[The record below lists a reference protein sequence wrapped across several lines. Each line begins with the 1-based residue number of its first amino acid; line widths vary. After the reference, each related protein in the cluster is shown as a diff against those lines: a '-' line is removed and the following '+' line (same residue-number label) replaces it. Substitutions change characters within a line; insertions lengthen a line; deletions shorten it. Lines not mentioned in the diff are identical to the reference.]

1 MGVSL
6 YATYCFPLVAFNILS
21 VFNFCQF
28 DLLCVCH
35 TVSVCF
41 SLGFFCLASLC
52 FLGLADYFLSHVRE
66 VFPIIS
72 SNIFLGPFSLSTPSG
87 PPITRMF
94 CAFNVVPEVS

>member
-1 MGVSL
+1 MLFVI
-6 YATYCFPLVAFNILS
+6 FPLLTFNILFLPLIFVS
-21 VFNFCQF
+21 
-28 DLLCVCH
+28 LIILCPSW
-35 TVSVCF
+35 VSP
-41 SLGFFCLASLC
+41 AWDSLC
-52 FLGLADYFLSHVRE
+52 SLDLVDYFLSHVRE

>member
-66 VFPIIS
+66 VFS
-72 SNIFLGPFSLSTPSG
+72 YYLNVFSG
-87 PPITRMF
+87 PSSLFFWDPYNVSVG
-94 CAFNVVPEVS
+94 AFNVAPEVS